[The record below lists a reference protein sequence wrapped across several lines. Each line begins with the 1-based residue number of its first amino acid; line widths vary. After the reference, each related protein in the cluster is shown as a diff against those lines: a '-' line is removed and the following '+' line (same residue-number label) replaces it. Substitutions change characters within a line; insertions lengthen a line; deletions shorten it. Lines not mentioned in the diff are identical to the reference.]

1 MNRRI
6 NCMVALEYEYEIGP
20 EKKIHLG
27 TTSATCSTN
36 IEPGIIL
43 TKDEEIVNCRGNR
56 GIRCRIYI
64 LNRICYPIE
73 VYLCDRL
80 PCNFCYC
87 KGSYK
92 INGNCQSIRNAF
104 DVYRVG
110 IIQPYER
117 FDISYVL
124 ADKYCDCLSLQQIPP
139 ANVMYHIINCTNSPN
154 HWSCIE
160 STSLCCMSDI

>member
-1 MNRRI
+1 
-6 NCMVALEYEYEIGP
+6 MVALEYEIGP

-27 TTSATCSTN
+27 TASATSSIN
-36 IEPGIIL
+36 VEPGILL
-43 TKDEEIVNCRGNR
+43 TKDVEIVNCRGNSA
-56 GIRCRIYI
+56 IRCRIYI
-64 LNRICYPIE
+64 VNRIRYPIE

-92 INGNCQSIRNAF
+92 INGKFQCIRNPF
-104 DVYRVG
+104 DIYRVG

-124 ADKYCDCLSLQQIPP
+124 ADKYCDCLTLQQIPP
-139 ANVMYHIINCTNSPN
+139 AKIMYHIFNCRNSPN
-154 HWSCIE
+154 QWSCME
-160 STSLCCMSDI
+160 STSISCISDI